1 MGQYYINSRKTIFLL
16 ETNLAGARA
25 SLDMLPQQ
33 IVKAPVLRHFVPTA
47 DVHVMVFANEW
58 ALRSTL
64 MQMHDGM
71 LRPVRF
77 CGRVLKE
84 SDINYHRTESEMIS
98 LLQLLKITHNF
109 LAGKVIYFYT
119 DSLRWNDAS
128 RPRQYMGGLSASLYH
143 SPRNI

>member
-1 MGQYYINSRKTIFLL
+1 MSG
-16 ETNLAGARA
+16 TNLVGARA
-25 SLDMLPQQ
+25 AFTMLQLQ
-33 IVKAPVLRHFVPTA
+33 LSKGLVLRYFVSTA

-71 LRPVRF
+71 LHPVRF
-77 CGRVLKE
+77 CGRVLKDR
-84 SDINYHRTESEMIS
+84 DINYHRTESEMIS
-98 LLQLLKITHNF
+98 LLQFLKITHNF

-128 RPRQYMGGLSASLYH
+128 SPRQYMGGLSASLYH